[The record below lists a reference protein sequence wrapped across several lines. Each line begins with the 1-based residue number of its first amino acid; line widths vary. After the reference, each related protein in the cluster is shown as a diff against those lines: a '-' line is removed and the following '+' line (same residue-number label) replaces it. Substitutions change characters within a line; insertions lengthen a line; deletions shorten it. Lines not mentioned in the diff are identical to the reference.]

1 MDLEAR
7 INDCLDDLSRKEQI
21 IKEDYNGFKPRG
33 SRSAIIY
40 GLCKIHKPIEDPN
53 DVLLFLPV
61 LSTIGTCTRV

>member
-21 IKEDYNGFKPRG
+21 IKEGYNGFKPRG

-40 GLCKIHKPIEDPN
+40 GLCKIHNPIEDPN
-53 DVLLFLPV
+53 DLLLFLPV

>member
-1 MDLEAR
+1 MDLEAP
-7 INDCLDDLSRKEQI
+7 INDCLDDLSTKEQI
-21 IKEDYNGFKPRG
+21 IKEDYNSFKPRG

-40 GLCKIHKPIEDPN
+40 GLCKIHKLIEDPN